1 MVLFRGVNLDFPQDT
16 CLGLCSQPNLAQGA
30 RFGGAGV
37 SPVVPFASTKV
48 QDRRRDAGA
57 TEPATLSINKDD
69 VAGSTRMA

>member
-16 CLGLCSQPNLAQGA
+16 CLGLCSHPNLAQGA

-37 SPVVPFASTKV
+37 SPVGSLVSINA
-48 QDRRRDAGA
+48 QNRRRDAGA